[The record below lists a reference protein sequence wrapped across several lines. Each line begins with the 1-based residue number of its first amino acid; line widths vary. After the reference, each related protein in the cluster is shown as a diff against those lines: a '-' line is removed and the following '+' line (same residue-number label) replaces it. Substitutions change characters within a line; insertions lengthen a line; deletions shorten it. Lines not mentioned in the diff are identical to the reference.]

1 MVDELFAFPFYGD
14 KGVKAMK
21 RCPWAEGAP
30 ELTLY
35 HDTEW
40 GVPVRDDRK
49 HFEFLVLESAQ
60 AGLSWLTILRRR
72 EGYRA
77 AFADFD
83 PEWVARYGEAE
94 VERLM
99 GDASIIRNQKKIRAA
114 IGNAR
119 AFLAVQEEFG
129 SFDAYLWGFTGGE
142 TVVNAWRTQE
152 ELPASTPL
160 SEALSKDMKRRGFA
174 FLGPTVL
181 YSHMQAVGLVNDHL
195 AECFRH
201 KEVQQRQPP
210 REGM

>member
-1 MVDELFAFPFYGD
+1 
-14 KGVKAMK
+14 MK

-30 ELTLY
+30 ELALY

-40 GVPVRDDRK
+40 GVPVHDDRK

-83 PEWVARYGEAE
+83 PEQVARYGEAE

-99 GDASIIRNQKKIRAA
+99 GDASIIRNQKKIRAT

-119 AFLAVQEEFG
+119 AFLQIQEEFG

-142 TVVNAWRTQE
+142 PVVNAWRAQE
-152 ELPASTPL
+152 ELPAVTSL
-160 SEALSKDMKRRGFA
+160 SEVLSKEMKRRGFT

-181 YSHMQAVGLVNDHL
+181 YSHMQAVGLINDHL
-195 AECFRH
+195 VECFRYR
-201 KEVQQRQPP
+201 EVQ
-210 REGM
+210 GG